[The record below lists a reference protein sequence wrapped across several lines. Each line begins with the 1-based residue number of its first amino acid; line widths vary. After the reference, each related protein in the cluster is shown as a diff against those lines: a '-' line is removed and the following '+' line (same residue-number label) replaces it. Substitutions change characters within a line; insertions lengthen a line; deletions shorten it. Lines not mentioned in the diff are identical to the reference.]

1 MRAVSRFLFLLV
13 LLGIDWYFDTS
24 FGQSPFDGPM
34 SSTAAVC
41 QSSVQKQRVCKRL
54 EVANLIEATP
64 LVEAADP
71 HLSALPPLRGKAGA
85 FVPPDAD
92 LAYVFMS
99 MQC

>member
-1 MRAVSRFLFLLV
+1 MRPLPRFLFLLV
-13 LLGIDWYFDTS
+13 LLAIDWYFDTS
-24 FGQSPFDGPM
+24 LGQSPFDGPM

-41 QSSVQKQRVCKRL
+41 QSSVQKQRACKRL
-54 EVANLIEATP
+54 EVADLIEATP
-64 LVEAADP
+64 LVEVADP
-71 HLSALPPLRGKAGA
+71 NQAGSPPLRGKAGG